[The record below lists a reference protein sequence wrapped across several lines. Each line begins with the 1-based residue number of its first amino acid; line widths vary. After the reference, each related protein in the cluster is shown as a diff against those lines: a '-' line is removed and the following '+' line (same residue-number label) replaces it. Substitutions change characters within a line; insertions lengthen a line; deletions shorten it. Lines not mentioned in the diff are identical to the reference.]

1 MGPFE
6 HEFTL
11 PMSWAERRE
20 VLARDPLAAVDG
32 FRVLTHLM
40 LKHLFGVRVCPYC
53 PDCNGFSGLE
63 PCQDLRGSNAEANGG
78 IFGRVDAVYIYIYI
92 YPSKLG
98 RAAGQNMAT
107 CKCLCSVCIN
117 TLH

>member
-40 LKHLFGVRVCPYC
+40 LKHLFSVRVCPYC

-63 PCQDLRGSNAEANGG
+63 PCQDLRGSNAEAKRWH
-78 IFGRVDAVYIYIYI
+78 IRSRGRSIYI